1 MGLLWRPLFSYGNI
15 ARRRLAIKARF
26 DHDKRQLVLRSLQRG
41 FGEKGEPFIERML
54 GADFQKA
61 QIMGGPREKMLR
73 QVLFYQLGAFFSQ
86 SGEQREHKADMVVR
100 HAVVCE
106 ASDARVGASSS
117 ADAVCFPRR

>member
-1 MGLLWRPLFSYGNI
+1 
-15 ARRRLAIKARF
+15 
-26 DHDKRQLVLRSLQRG
+26 
-41 FGEKGEPFIERML
+41 
-54 GADFQKA
+54 
-61 QIMGGPREKMLR
+61 MLR